1 MITDTL
7 IDMWVA
13 FCEWFASTL
22 PTDSPFDA
30 ATDGADWNLFSTM
43 DFYLPVHELLSVF
56 AAVFL
61 LGGPMMI
68 VTIILWV
75 AFGVVRG
82 GSPRA

>member
-1 MITDTL
+1 MITDFL
-7 IDMWVA
+7 MDMWVGL
-13 FCEWFASTL
+13 CDWFASTL
-22 PTDSPFDA
+22 PEEDPFDA
-30 ATDGADWNLFSTM
+30 ATDGANWNLFSTM
-43 DFYLPVHELLSVF
+43 DFFLPVHELMSVF

-68 VTIILWV
+68 VTMVLWV